1 MPHLH
6 GPGTPPGMVTPPLL
20 GQPCQRIATLLEN
33 KCLLISNLTLPW
45 HNLRPS
51 PLVLLLLSQ
60 GPALKSNGMGC
71 TRKPVVWDL
80 KASWPA
86 RRAMTAL
93 LASKAGKQA
102 RRGWIS
108 VHLIRDATV
117 RPANTQHARG
127 ILHSKPAPARLPN
140 FLLDGRGRQLN
151 LRVDTEPVT
160 SKI

>member
-1 MPHLH
+1 
-6 GPGTPPGMVTPPLL
+6 MVTPPPL